1 VASQPLSSAFPPL
14 IGQISGYDVGPS
26 LSGRQIAELA
36 GRIREKRMLTRL
48 ETENF
53 KAFGER
59 VSFDLRPITVLIGA
73 NGSGKSSLL
82 EAIGLLSQNAT
93 RPEGTPE
100 FKWKDQHVD
109 LGTSGSSAFH
119 KPDHDLHLS
128 LSVELEAGDYFRNWL
143 RKHNHDSDAEAA
155 TLGYSVGH
163 RRGSEEWK
171 HQLIVNGEAIAT
183 NSTMPLGRG
192 LIKKGHGALLECA
205 PSHLS
210 ERMFEPVASGP
221 AVLSPKLFMGT
232 QAIGGQAVNEPM
244 HHRFLTYGLYT
255 SYVAGYLGRRVFM
268 IGPNRLPTREA
279 PRADSAPLNVGR
291 RGERTITVLSA
302 MFASPRHLAQSKKI
316 QQWAQVFGLGSL
328 TSGWVMEELLHAGYL
343 DSDFETPLG
352 FESAGCGAQQILP
365 IITQIFAAP
374 VNSVILIEEPEAGL
388 HPQAQRELTKML
400 CDAVAH
406 GLQLVITTHSETLL
420 KALSESTESNH
431 LRREDL
437 VIYQMAKSPSGARPE
452 RVQVQGQRETLAKV
466 AGASAGRLSA

>member
-1 VASQPLSSAFPPL
+1 
-14 IGQISGYDVGPS
+14 
-26 LSGRQIAELA
+26 
-36 GRIREKRMLTRL
+36 MLTKL
-48 ETENF
+48 ETQNF

-59 VSFDLRPITVLIGA
+59 VCFDLRPLTLLIGA
-73 NGSGKSSLL
+73 NGSGKSSVL

-93 RPEGTPE
+93 PPESGPE

-109 LGTSGSSAFH
+109 LGTTGSSAFH

-143 RKHNHDSDAEAA
+143 QKHNHDTDSEAA

-163 RRGSEEWK
+163 RRGSQEWK
-171 HQLIVNGEAIAT
+171 HVLIVNGEAIAT

-192 LIKKGHGALLECA
+192 LLKRGHGALLECA
-205 PSHLS
+205 PSQLS
-210 ERMFEPVASGP
+210 ERMFEPVVSGP

-232 QAIGGQAVNEPM
+232 QAIGGQAVNETM
-244 HHRFLTYGLYT
+244 HHRFLNFGLFT
-255 SYVAGYLGRRVFM
+255 SYIAGYLRRRVFM
-268 IGPNRLPTREA
+268 VGPNRVPTREA

-302 MFASPRHLAQSKKI
+302 MFASPRHLAQSRKI
-316 QQWAQVFGLGSL
+316 QQWAEVFGLGSL

-343 DSDFETPLG
+343 DSEFETPLG

-374 VNSVILIEEPEAGL
+374 ANSVILIEEPEAGL
-388 HPQAQRELTKML
+388 HPQAQRDLAKML

-420 KALSESTESNH
+420 KALAEATESNH
-431 LRREDL
+431 LRRDDMI
-437 VIYQMAKSPSGARPE
+437 VYQLTKSSQGAKSE
-452 RVQVQGQRETLAKV
+452 RVQLQAHREGLPRAAA
-466 AGASAGRLSA
+466 AGAGTGRLTA